1 MKKLLTILLFTFFA
15 VFNTCYADDYDHN
28 FHPMQVTDSDVQS
41 FVEKFNLEVPD
52 EFILKLPP
60 NYSPESNTAIY
71 MSQNNKFVILF
82 DINDN
87 NCVQNIACSITKFCD
102 TSNDADCE
110 QYISFNDAILTTI
123 GLTKLE
129 LQRIHLDGNKVAFT
143 WCNKINR
150 LVIRSFS
157 EERDSGPLF
166 FYSASENEPLFE

>member
-1 MKKLLTILLFTFFA
+1 MKKLLTTLLFTFFA
-15 VFNTCYADDYDHN
+15 VFNICYADDYDHN
-28 FHPMQVTDSDVQS
+28 FHPMQVTDSDAQS
-41 FVEKFNLEVPD
+41 FVEKFNSNVPD

-87 NCVQNIACSITKFCD
+87 NCVQGIGCSITYFCD
-102 TSNDADCE
+102 MSNEADCK
-110 QYISFNDAILTTI
+110 QYLSFNDAILTTI

-129 LQRIHLDGNKVAFT
+129 LQRIHLVNNEISHT

-150 LVIRSFS
+150 LVVSIFS
-157 EERDSGPLF
+157 DDKNSGPFF
-166 FYSASENEPLFE
+166 FYSASENEPLLE